1 MPAPPLE
8 TLAAGRFQLL
18 DVLGEGGMA
27 TVYRAFDRRLQR
39 YRAIKILAPELAKRD
54 SLRKRFL
61 SEAQTMATLEES
73 RVVRVFDMGDDD
85 GRVYIVMELVEGG
98 SLLDRVRD
106 FGPLPPRMAAEATI
120 QICESLQ
127 CA

>member
-1 MPAPPLE
+1 MSAPLPE

-39 YRAIKILAPELAKRD
+39 YRAIKILAPDLSKRD

-73 RVVRVFDMGDDD
+73 RVVRIFDMGDDD

-98 SLLDRVRD
+98 SLLDRVNSG
-106 FGPLPPRMAAEATI
+106 GPLPPQLTTL
-120 QICESLQ
+120 CWSG
-127 CA
+127 